1 MRKLTLATLIVAAGL
16 AVAACGDNSTDTVDS
31 SELTELNAAGMM
43 EGTTND
49 ASVMD
54 VATDTNIAT
63 LPDNAADNAAT
74 DAENA
79 TGNTGDSN
87 SQ

>member
-1 MRKLTLATLIVAAGL
+1 MRKPFLAAFVMTTGL
-16 AVAACGDNSTDTVDS
+16 ALAACGGKSGDTVDN
-31 SELTELNAAGMM
+31 SEITELNAAGMM

-49 ASVMD
+49 ASAMD
-54 VATDTNIAT
+54 VATDTNAAT
-63 LPDNAADNAAT
+63 VADNAADNAAT

-79 TGNTGDSN
+79 TGNTTESN

>member
-49 ASVMD
+49 ASAMD

-79 TGNTGDSN
+79 TGNASDSN

>member
-1 MRKLTLATLIVAAGL
+1 MRKPFLAAFVVAMGMS
-16 AVAACGDNSTDTVDS
+16 VAACGDKSTDTVDN

-49 ASVMD
+49 ASAMD
-54 VATDTNIAT
+54 VATDTNVAT

-74 DAENA
+74 EAENA
-79 TGNTGDSN
+79 TGNASDSN

>member
-1 MRKLTLATLIVAAGL
+1 MRKPTLTILVAAAGL
-16 AVAACGDNSTDTVDS
+16 AVAACGDKSTDTVDG

-49 ASVMD
+49 ASAMD
-54 VATDTNIAT
+54 VATDTNVAT
-63 LPDNAADNAAT
+63 PPDNAADNAAT
-74 DAENA
+74 EAENA
-79 TGNTGDSN
+79 TGNDSDSN

>member
-1 MRKLTLATLIVAAGL
+1 MRKLTLAILVTAAGL
-16 AVAACGDNSTDTVDS
+16 SVAACGDKSTDTVDN

-49 ASVMD
+49 ASAMD

-74 DAENA
+74 EAENA
-79 TGNTGDSN
+79 TGNASDSN